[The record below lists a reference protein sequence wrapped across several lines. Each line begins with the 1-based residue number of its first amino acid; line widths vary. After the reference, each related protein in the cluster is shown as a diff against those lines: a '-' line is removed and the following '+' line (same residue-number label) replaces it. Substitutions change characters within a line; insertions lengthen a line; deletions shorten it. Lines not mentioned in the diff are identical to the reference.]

1 MPSPSI
7 GLHGATS
14 GFSTSWLLEPSRK
27 PRHHSEGSTSCFAGG
42 SRAGADTLALAPRC
56 PAPHPSR
63 AAGLFCRV
71 VAAFTPLVQPT
82 ASLWPPGLLGRAFCG
97 PPLNLNVGQSV
108 SGRSCCLLCTR
119 AGLFS
124 GTRKPA
130 SFWVRQH
137 GLQHCSSGVEGLSIP
152 VGILQQTSASHPL
165 VKSGIYTL
173 GIRSTSHG
181 SRQHT
186 YTGYNPGKKTVTS
199 CGDS

>member
-1 MPSPSI
+1 MEPLQDSPQAGCWSPARSPDTTQKDLHVVSQVAGAPELTLSPLLPDVQLPIPPVPQDSSADLSQLPHLWCSLRRHSGLPGLSDVPSP
-7 GLHGATS
+7 
-14 GFSTSWLLEPSRK
+14 
-27 PRHHSEGSTSCFAGG
+27 
-42 SRAGADTLALAPRC
+42 D
-56 PAPHPSR
+56 
-63 AAGLFCRV
+63 
-71 VAAFTPLVQPT
+71 
-82 ASLWPPGLLGRAFCG
+82 
-97 PPLNLNVGQSV
+97 LNINVGQSV

-152 VGILQQTSASHPL
+152 VGILQQTSATHPL

-186 YTGYNPGKKTVTS
+186 YTGYNPGKKTVSS